1 MAITTAFT
9 ITIGNLGASYDIT
22 SEVMSF
28 NVNTQVS
35 LAEIGTS
42 KGSMLIKNFTG
53 SFTPGGGGTYGSV
66 DWFNQA
72 VLINGTTTVG
82 GVPTSFKLF
91 HGIVDQFALDDNG
104 INSYVTISFIDA
116 LSAGGRSATVNTSAI
131 GGNASTN
138 IEGFYENPTPAN
150 PAQMP
155 TLGGTNTGYTV
166 TTKLLTDDFIVYS
179 ATNGIGNS
187 LNSSISL
194 IITPVGPAMIIPTT
208 ITLTNPD
215 FGYELID
222 YTMTRNAANRTT
234 FLFKDKTVSG
244 TQLPIGDLVTG
255 YDEDQLTNYVTT
267 TSIQG
272 SNTITSFNSTSTT
285 KYGQRFR
292 SYTQAGFTP
301 FDNNVSQTNTN
312 NSWVNRFG
320 EIEFSPQELTFTS
333 KMVENDCDD
342 AAEPFW
348 NKILDIE
355 SVIWQPA
362 QLVYTPTGCGQQTK
376 MSVIQSRRISATP
389 SDCRVTLGLLSA
401 YQYQSLV
408 LDDVYLGILGGD
420 GLTYNQ
426 PEISY
431 DENDWTY
438 NDSFVEQGNR
448 LG

>member
-72 VLINGTTTVG
+72 VLINGTTTVS

-116 LSAGGRSATVNTSAI
+116 LTAGGRSATVGTSF
-131 GGNASTN
+131 GSDTASAV
-138 IEGFYENPTPAN
+138 IEEFYENTISSF

-155 TLGGTNTGYTV
+155 TLGGTDTGYTV
-166 TTKLLTDDFIVYS
+166 TTKLLTNDYDVRCF
-179 ATNGIGNS
+179 TTGIGNS

-222 YTMTRNAANRTT
+222 FTMTRNAANRTT

-244 TQLPIGDLVTG
+244 TQLPIGELVTG
-255 YDEDQLTNYVTT
+255 YDENQLTNYV
-267 TSIQG
+267 SITEPEG
-272 SNTITSFNSTSTT
+272 SSTVTSFNATSTT

-292 SYTQAGFTP
+292 SYSQAGSP
-301 FDNNVSQTNTN
+301 SVSSQTSTV
-312 NSWVNRFG
+312 NSWINRFG
-320 EIEFSPQELTFTS
+320 EITFAPEELSFSS
-333 KMVENDCDD
+333 KMVQSAAAD
-342 AAEPFW
+342 AAAPFW

-355 SVIWQPA
+355 SVMWQPI
-362 QLVYTPTGCGQQTK
+362 QLTYTPTGCAQQTK
-376 MSVIQSRRISATP
+376 MSVIASRRISATP
-389 SDCRVTLGLLSA
+389 SDCQVTLGLLPA
-401 YQYQSLV
+401 YQYQSFILN
-408 LDDVYLGILGGD
+408 DTYLGIL
-420 GLTYNQ
+420 
-426 PEISY
+426 
-431 DENDWTY
+431 
-438 NDSFVEQGNR
+438 DSSRVA
-448 LG
+448 

>member
-28 NVNTQVS
+28 NVNTQVA

-53 SFTPGGGGTYGSV
+53 KFTPGGGGTYGNV

-116 LSAGGRSATVNTSAI
+116 LTAGGRSATVST
-131 GGNASTN
+131 GFVTGNASTK
-138 IEGFYENPTPAN
+138 IEEFYENTGVSS

-155 TLGGTNTGYTV
+155 TLGGTNTGYAV
-166 TTKLLTDDFIVYS
+166 TTKLLTNDFAIQCTTS
-179 ATNGIGNS
+179 GIGNS

-194 IITPVGPAMIIPTT
+194 IITPNGPAMIIPTT
-208 ITLTNPD
+208 ITLTSPV

-244 TQLPIGDLVTG
+244 TQLPIGELVTG

-267 TSIQG
+267 IDPTGTS
-272 SNTITSFNSTSTT
+272 TLTSFNATSTT

-292 SYTQAGFTP
+292 QYSQVGFASTAQ
-301 FDNNVSQTNTN
+301 QTTTN
-312 NSWVNRFG
+312 DSWINRFG
-320 EIEFSPQELTFTS
+320 EITFAPEELTFSS
-333 KMVENDCDD
+333 KMVQSAAAD

-355 SVIWQPA
+355 SVMWQPV
-362 QLVYTPTGCGQQTK
+362 QLTYTPTGCAQQTK

-389 SDCRVTLGLLSA
+389 SDCQVTLGLLPA
-401 YQYQSLV
+401 YQYQSFILN
-408 LDDVYLGILGGD
+408 DTYLGIL
-420 GLTYNQ
+420 
-426 PEISY
+426 
-431 DENDWTY
+431 
-438 NDSFVEQGNR
+438 DSSR
-448 LG
+448 IA

>member
-53 SFTPGGGGTYGSV
+53 KFTPGGGGTYGNV

-116 LSAGGRSATVNTSAI
+116 LTVGGRSATINTAGGSAL
-131 GGNASTN
+131 ATSV
-138 IEGFYENPTPAN
+138 IEGFYENLDPAT

-155 TLGGTNTGYTV
+155 TLGATNTGYTV
-166 TTKLLTDDFIVYS
+166 TAKLLTDNYTIFCNV
-179 ATNGIGNS
+179 ANIGNS
-187 LNSSISL
+187 INSAISL
-194 IITPVGPAMIIPTT
+194 IVTPVGPSMIIPTT
-208 ITLTNPD
+208 VTLTNPD
-215 FGYELID
+215 FGYELIN

-244 TQLPIGDLVTG
+244 TQLPIGDLVTA
-255 YDEDQLTNYVTT
+255 YNEDQLTNYVTLT
-267 TSIQG
+267 DPAG
-272 SNTITSFNSTSTT
+272 SSTITSFNATSTT

-292 SYTQAGFTP
+292 SYTQAGSNGVA
-301 FDNNVSQTNTN
+301 DQTSTV
-312 NSWVNRFG
+312 NSWINRFG
-320 EIEFSPQELTFTS
+320 EITFTPEELSLSS
-333 KMVENDCDD
+333 KMVQSAAAD

-355 SVIWQPA
+355 SVMWQPV
-362 QLVYTPTGCGQQTK
+362 QLTYTPTGCAEQTK
-376 MSVIQSRRISATP
+376 MSVIRSRRISATP
-389 SDCRVTLGLLSA
+389 SDCQVTLGLLPA
-401 YQYQSLV
+401 YQYQSFI
-408 LDDVYLGILGGD
+408 LDDTYLGIL
-420 GLTYNQ
+420 
-426 PEISY
+426 
-431 DENDWTY
+431 
-438 NDSFVEQGNR
+438 DSSR
-448 LG
+448 IA

>member
-116 LSAGGRSATVNTSAI
+116 LTAGGRSATVSTAFVT
-131 GGNASTN
+131 GNASTK
-138 IEGFYENPTPAN
+138 IEEFYENTGVSA

-155 TLGGTNTGYTV
+155 TLGGTNTGYAV
-166 TTKLLTDDFIVYS
+166 TTKLLTNDFAIQC
-179 ATNGIGNS
+179 TTPGIGNS

-194 IITPVGPAMIIPTT
+194 IITPVGPAMVIPTT
-208 ITLTNPD
+208 ITLTSPV

-234 FLFKDKTVSG
+234 FLFKDKTISS

-267 TSIQG
+267 IDPTGTS
-272 SNTITSFNSTSTT
+272 TLTSFNAASTT

-292 SYTQAGFTP
+292 SYSQVGFSSTAQ
-301 FDNNVSQTNTN
+301 QTTTN
-312 NSWVNRFG
+312 DSWINRFG
-320 EIEFSPQELTFTS
+320 EITFAPEELTFSS
-333 KMVENDCDD
+333 KMVQSAAAD
-342 AAEPFW
+342 AAAPFW

-355 SVIWQPA
+355 SVMWQPV
-362 QLVYTPTGCGQQTK
+362 QLTYTPTGCAQQTK

-389 SDCRVTLGLLSA
+389 SDCQVTLGLLPA
-401 YQYQSLV
+401 YQYQSFILN
-408 LDDVYLGILGGD
+408 DTYLGIL
-420 GLTYNQ
+420 
-426 PEISY
+426 
-431 DENDWTY
+431 
-438 NDSFVEQGNR
+438 DSSR
-448 LG
+448 IA

>member
-9 ITIGNLGASYDIT
+9 ITVGNLGASYDIT

-53 SFTPGGGGTYGSV
+53 SFTPGGGGTYGNV

-104 INSYVTISFIDA
+104 VNSYVTISFIDA
-116 LSAGGRSATVNTSAI
+116 LTAGGRSATVAT
-131 GGNASTN
+131 GGVAGTASST
-138 IEGFYENPTPAN
+138 IETFYENLSPSN

-155 TLGGTNTGYTV
+155 TLGGTSAGYTV
-166 TTKLLTDDFIVYS
+166 TTKLLTSDYS
-179 ATNGIGNS
+179 VQCTSPNVGNS
-187 LNSSISL
+187 LNSSIQLL
-194 IITPVGPAMIIPTT
+194 ITSVGPSMVIPTK

-244 TQLPIGDLVTG
+244 TQLPIGELVTG

-267 TSIQG
+267 TQVDTG
-272 SNTITSFNSTSTT
+272 NTITSFNPTSTT

-292 SYTQAGFTP
+292 SYTQVAFVAFDVFT
-301 FDNNVSQTNTN
+301 QQRTND
-312 NSWVNRFG
+312 SWINRFG
-320 EIEFSPQELTFTS
+320 EITFAPQELSFSS
-333 KMVENDCDD
+333 KMVQSAAAD

-355 SVIWQPA
+355 SVMWQPV
-362 QLVYTPTGCGQQTK
+362 QLTYTPTGCAQQTK

-389 SDCRVTLGLLSA
+389 SDCQVTLGLLPA
-401 YQYQSLV
+401 YQYQSFI
-408 LDDVYLGILGGD
+408 LDDTYLGIL
-420 GLTYNQ
+420 
-426 PEISY
+426 
-431 DENDWTY
+431 
-438 NDSFVEQGNR
+438 DSSR
-448 LG
+448 IA

>member
-9 ITIGNLGASYDIT
+9 ITVGNLGASYDIT

-53 SFTPGGGGTYGSV
+53 SFTPGGGGTYGNI

-104 INSYVTISFIDA
+104 VNSYVTISFIDA
-116 LSAGGRSATVNTSAI
+116 LTAGGRSATVNTTGAA
-131 GGNASTN
+131 GNASTV
-138 IEGFYENPTPAN
+138 IETFYENLSSAD

-155 TLGGTNTGYTV
+155 TLGGTSTGYTV
-166 TTKLLTDDFIVYS
+166 TTKLLNSDFSVYC

-312 NSWVNRFG
+312 NSWINRFG
-320 EIEFSPQELTFTS
+320 EITFAPEELTLSS
-333 KMVENDCDD
+333 KMVQSASAD
-342 AAEPFW
+342 AAAPFW

-355 SVIWQPA
+355 SVMWQPV
-362 QLVYTPTGCGQQTK
+362 QLTYTPTGCAQQTK
-376 MSVIQSRRISATP
+376 MSVIASRRISATP
-389 SDCRVTLGLLSA
+389 SDCQVTLGLLPA
-401 YQYQSLV
+401 YQYQSFV
-408 LDDVYLGILGGD
+408 LDDTYLGIL
-420 GLTYNQ
+420 
-426 PEISY
+426 
-431 DENDWTY
+431 
-438 NDSFVEQGNR
+438 DSSRVA
-448 LG
+448 

>member
-9 ITIGNLGASYDIT
+9 ITVGNLGASYDIT

-35 LAEIGTS
+35 LAEIGIS

-116 LSAGGRSATVNTSAI
+116 LTAGGRSATVNSISA
-131 GGNASTN
+131 GNASTA
-138 IEGFYENPTPAN
+138 IEAYYENPTPAN

-179 ATNGIGNS
+179 NTLGVGNS
-187 LNSSISL
+187 LNSTIQL
-194 IITPVGPAMIIPTT
+194 MITPIGPAMVIPTK

-234 FLFKDKTVSG
+234 FLFKDKTISG
-244 TQLPIGDLVTG
+244 TQLPIGELVTG

-267 TSIQG
+267 TSLEG
-272 SNTITSFNSTSTT
+272 TNTITSFNSTSTT

-292 SYTQAGFTP
+292 SYTQVGFTP
-301 FDNNVSQTNTN
+301 FDNNFTQQRTN

-320 EIEFSPQELTFTS
+320 DITFAPEELSFSS
-333 KMVENDCDD
+333 KMVQSAAAD

-355 SVIWQPA
+355 SVMWQPV
-362 QLVYTPTGCGQQTK
+362 QLTYTPTGCAQQTK
-376 MSVIQSRRISATP
+376 MSVIRSRRISATP
-389 SDCRVTLGLLSA
+389 SDCQVTLGLLPA
-401 YQYQSLV
+401 YQYQSFILN
-408 LDDVYLGILGGD
+408 DTYLGIL
-420 GLTYNQ
+420 
-426 PEISY
+426 
-431 DENDWTY
+431 
-438 NDSFVEQGNR
+438 DSSR
-448 LG
+448 IA

>member
-9 ITIGNLGASYDIT
+9 ITVGNLGASYDIT
-22 SEVMSF
+22 SQVMSF

-53 SFTPGGGGTYGSV
+53 AFTPGGGGTYGSV

-82 GVPTSFKLF
+82 GVPTSFRLF
-91 HGIVDQFALDDNG
+91 HGIVDTFALDDNG

-116 LSAGGRSATVNTSAI
+116 LTAGGRSATVNTNFS
-131 GGNASTN
+131 GSTASTI
-138 IEGFYENPTPAN
+138 IEQFYENTSPAN

-155 TLGGTNTGYTV
+155 TLGGTNTGYAV
-166 TTKLLTDDFIVYS
+166 TTKLLTDNYIVDCS
-179 ATNGIGNS
+179 AANIGNS
-187 LNSSISL
+187 IASSIQL
-194 IITPVGPAMIIPTT
+194 IVTPIGPSMAIPTT
-208 ITLTNPD
+208 ITLTSPV

-234 FLFKDKTVSG
+234 MFFKDKTITG

-267 TSIQG
+267 TNVSN
-272 SNTITSFNSTSTT
+272 SNTITSFNSASTT

-292 SYTQAGFTP
+292 SYTQAGFP
-301 FDNNVSQTNTN
+301 FILSPSTAPQQTTN
-312 NSWVNRFG
+312 DSWTNRFG
-320 EIEFSPQELTFTS
+320 EITFAPEELTLSS
-333 KMVENDCDD
+333 KMVQSAAAD

-355 SVIWQPA
+355 TAMWQPV
-362 QLVYTPTGCGQQTK
+362 QLTYTPTGCAQQTK
-376 MSVIQSRRISATP
+376 MSVIASRRISATP
-389 SDCRVTLGLLSA
+389 SDCQVTLGLLPA
-401 YQYQSLV
+401 YQYQSFILN
-408 LDDVYLGILGGD
+408 DTYLGIL
-420 GLTYNQ
+420 
-426 PEISY
+426 
-431 DENDWTY
+431 
-438 NDSFVEQGNR
+438 DSSRVA
-448 LG
+448 

>member
-53 SFTPGGGGTYGSV
+53 SFTPGGGGTYGNI

-91 HGIVDQFALDDNG
+91 HGIVDQFALEDNG
-104 INSYVTISFIDA
+104 INSYVRISFIDA
-116 LSAGGRSATVNTSAI
+116 LTAGGRSATVSTI
-131 GGNASTN
+131 FGTRNASN
-138 IEGFYENPTPAN
+138 AIEIFYENSTLSE

-155 TLGGTNTGYTV
+155 TLGGTNTGYAV
-166 TTKLLTDDFIVYS
+166 TTKLLTSDFS
-179 ATNGIGNS
+179 TTCNTDGIGNS
-187 LNSSISL
+187 LNSSIQL
-194 IITPVGPAMIIPTT
+194 IITPNGPAMVIPTT
-208 ITLTNPD
+208 ITLTSPV

-255 YDEDQLTNYVTT
+255 YDEDQLTNYVSTT
-267 TSIQG
+267 DSTG
-272 SNTITSFNSTSTT
+272 TVNLTSFNATSTT

-292 SYTQAGFTP
+292 SYSQVGFATTAQ
-301 FDNNVSQTNTN
+301 QTTTN
-312 NSWVNRFG
+312 DSWINRFG
-320 EIEFSPQELTFTS
+320 EITFAPQELTLSS
-333 KMVENDCDD
+333 KMVQSAAAD

-355 SVIWQPA
+355 SVMWQPI
-362 QLVYTPTGCGQQTK
+362 QLTYTPTGCAQQTK

-389 SDCRVTLGLLSA
+389 SDCQVTLGLLPA
-401 YQYQSLV
+401 YQYQSFILN
-408 LDDVYLGILGGD
+408 DTYLGIL
-420 GLTYNQ
+420 
-426 PEISY
+426 
-431 DENDWTY
+431 
-438 NDSFVEQGNR
+438 DSSR
-448 LG
+448 IA

>member
-9 ITIGNLGASYDIT
+9 ITVGNLGASYDIT

-28 NVNTQVS
+28 NVNTQVA

-91 HGIVDQFALDDNG
+91 HGIIDQFALDDNG

-116 LSAGGRSATVNTSAI
+116 LTAGGRSATVETGFMSTSAQT
-131 GGNASTN
+131 A
-138 IEGFYENPTPAN
+138 IERFYENLSPSQ

-155 TLGGTNTGYTV
+155 TLGGTSAGYTV
-166 TTKLLTDDFIVYS
+166 TTKLLNSDFTVYC
-179 ATNGIGNS
+179 ATSGIGNS

-194 IITPVGPAMIIPTT
+194 IITPVGPAMVIPTT

-215 FGYELID
+215 FGYELVD

-272 SNTITSFNSTSTT
+272 SNTITSFNPTSTT

-301 FDNNVSQTNTN
+301 FDSNVSQQNTN
-312 NSWVNRFG
+312 NSWINRFG
-320 EIEFSPQELTFTS
+320 EITFAPEELSFSS
-333 KMVENDCDD
+333 KMVQSAAAD

-355 SVIWQPA
+355 SVMWQPV
-362 QLVYTPTGCGQQTK
+362 QLTYTPTGCAQQTK

-389 SDCRVTLGLLSA
+389 SDCQVTLGLLPA
-401 YQYQSLV
+401 YQYQSFILN
-408 LDDVYLGILGGD
+408 DTYLGIL
-420 GLTYNQ
+420 
-426 PEISY
+426 
-431 DENDWTY
+431 
-438 NDSFVEQGNR
+438 DSSR
-448 LG
+448 IA

>member
-116 LSAGGRSATVNTSAI
+116 LTAGGRSATVGTAGVSGSAAGSI
-131 GGNASTN
+131 K
-138 IEGFYENPTPAN
+138 EFYENLSPTN

-155 TLGGTNTGYTV
+155 TLGGTNIGYVVTG
-166 TTKLLTDDFIVYS
+166 KLLTDDFQAECS
-179 ATNGIGNS
+179 TLNIGNS

-194 IITPVGPAMIIPTT
+194 IITPVGPSMIIPTT
-208 ITLTNPD
+208 ITLTSPV
-215 FGYELID
+215 FGYELVD

-234 FLFKDKTVSG
+234 FLFKDKTISG

-267 TSIQG
+267 TDSAG
-272 SNTITSFNSTSTT
+272 TTTLTSFNATSTT

-292 SYTQAGFTP
+292 SYTQAGFASTAQ
-301 FDNNVSQTNTN
+301 QTNTV
-312 NSWVNRFG
+312 NSWINRFG
-320 EIEFSPQELTFTS
+320 EITFAPQELTLSS
-333 KMVENDCDD
+333 KMVQSASAD
-342 AAEPFW
+342 AAAPFW

-355 SVIWQPA
+355 SVMWQPV
-362 QLVYTPTGCGQQTK
+362 QLTYTPTGCAQQTK
-376 MSVIQSRRISATP
+376 MSVIASRRISATP
-389 SDCRVTLGLLSA
+389 SDCQVTLGLLPA
-401 YQYQSLV
+401 YQYQSFI
-408 LDDVYLGILGGD
+408 LDDTYLGIL
-420 GLTYNQ
+420 
-426 PEISY
+426 
-431 DENDWTY
+431 
-438 NDSFVEQGNR
+438 DSSRVA
-448 LG
+448 

>member
-53 SFTPGGGGTYGSV
+53 LFTPGGGGTYGNI

-116 LSAGGRSATVNTSAI
+116 LTAGGRSATVNTVF
-131 GGNASTN
+131 GTKNASTL
-138 IEGFYENPTPAN
+138 IEEFYENNSPAN

-155 TLGGTNTGYTV
+155 TLGGTNTGYAV
-166 TTKLLTDDFIVYS
+166 TTKLLTSDFTVGCNT
-179 ATNGIGNS
+179 AGIGNS

-194 IITPVGPAMIIPTT
+194 IITPVGPAMVIPTT
-208 ITLTNPD
+208 ITLTSPV

-234 FLFKDKTVSG
+234 FLFKDKTISG
-244 TQLPIGDLVTG
+244 TQLPIGELVTG
-255 YDEDQLTNYVTT
+255 YDEDQLTNYVTLT
-267 TSIQG
+267 DPTGTS
-272 SNTITSFNSTSTT
+272 TVTSFNATSTT

-292 SYTQAGFTP
+292 SYTQAGSNGVE
-301 FDNNVSQTNTN
+301 DQTSTV
-312 NSWVNRFG
+312 NSWINRFG
-320 EIEFSPQELTFTS
+320 EITFAPQELSFSS
-333 KMVENDCDD
+333 KMVQSAAAD

-355 SVIWQPA
+355 SVMWQPV
-362 QLVYTPTGCGQQTK
+362 QLTYTPTGCGQQTK
-376 MSVIQSRRISATP
+376 MSVIRSRRISATP
-389 SDCRVTLGLLSA
+389 SDCQVTLGLLPA

-420 GLTYNQ
+420 GITYNQ
-426 PEISY
+426 PEIFY

-438 NDSFVEQGNR
+438 NDSYVEQGNR

>member
-42 KGSMLIKNFTG
+42 KGSMFIKNFTG
-53 SFTPGGGGTYGSV
+53 SFTPGGGGTYGNI

-116 LSAGGRSATVNTSAI
+116 LTAGGRSATVNTALTN
-131 GGNASTN
+131 GNASTE
-138 IEGFYENPTPAN
+138 IEEFYENSSPTN

-155 TLGGTNTGYTV
+155 TLGGTNTGYAV
-166 TTKLLTDDFIVYS
+166 TTKLLTDNFAVYS
-179 ATNGIGNS
+179 ATAGIGNS

-208 ITLTNPD
+208 ITLTSPV
-215 FGYELID
+215 FGYELVD

-234 FLFKDKTVSG
+234 FLFKDKTISG

-267 TSIQG
+267 TDSAG
-272 SNTITSFNSTSTT
+272 TTTLTSFNDTSTT

-292 SYTQAGFTP
+292 SYTQAGFST
-301 FDNNVSQTNTN
+301 SAQQTTTN
-312 NSWVNRFG
+312 NSWINRFG
-320 EIEFSPQELTFTS
+320 EITFAPEELTLSS
-333 KMVENDCDD
+333 KMVQSAAAD

-355 SVIWQPA
+355 SVMWQPVE
-362 QLVYTPTGCGQQTK
+362 LTYTPTGCAQQTK
-376 MSVIQSRRISATP
+376 MSVIQSRRISVTP
-389 SDCRVTLGLLSA
+389 SDCQVTLGLLPA
-401 YQYQSLV
+401 YQYQSFILN
-408 LDDVYLGILGGD
+408 DTYLGIL
-420 GLTYNQ
+420 
-426 PEISY
+426 
-431 DENDWTY
+431 
-438 NDSFVEQGNR
+438 DSSR
-448 LG
+448 IA

>member
-9 ITIGNLGASYDIT
+9 ITVGNLGASYDIT
-22 SEVMSF
+22 SSVMSF
-28 NVNTQVS
+28 HVDTQVS

-116 LSAGGRSATVNTSAI
+116 LTAGGRSATVNTS
-131 GGNASTN
+131 GVTGLASTV
-138 IEGFYENPTPAN
+138 IEIFYENSGVSS

-155 TLGGTNTGYTV
+155 TLGGTNIGYAV
-166 TTKLLTDDFIVYS
+166 TTKLLTDDYS
-179 ATNGIGNS
+179 VQCSTANVGNS

-208 ITLTNPD
+208 VTLTSPV

-255 YDEDQLTNYVTT
+255 YDEDQLTNYVTLT
-267 TSIQG
+267 DPAGFSTV
-272 SNTITSFNSTSTT
+272 TSFNATSTT

-292 SYTQAGFTP
+292 SYTQAGSP
-301 FDNNVSQTNTN
+301 SSASQTSTV
-312 NSWVNRFG
+312 NSWINRFG
-320 EIEFSPQELTFTS
+320 EITFAPEELSLSS
-333 KMVENDCDD
+333 KMVQSASAD
-342 AAEPFW
+342 AAAPFW

-355 SVIWQPA
+355 SVMWQPV
-362 QLVYTPTGCGQQTK
+362 QLTYTPTGCAQQTK
-376 MSVIQSRRISATP
+376 MSVIASRRISATP
-389 SDCRVTLGLLSA
+389 SDCQVTLGLLPA
-401 YQYQSLV
+401 YQYQSFILN
-408 LDDVYLGILGGD
+408 DTYLGIL
-420 GLTYNQ
+420 
-426 PEISY
+426 
-431 DENDWTY
+431 
-438 NDSFVEQGNR
+438 DSSRVA
-448 LG
+448 

>member
-28 NVNTQVS
+28 NVNTQVA
-35 LAEIGTS
+35 LAEIGIS

-53 SFTPGGGGTYGSV
+53 SFTPGGGGTYGNI

-116 LSAGGRSATVNTSAI
+116 LTAGGRSATVNTAGVS
-131 GGNASTN
+131 GTASSN
-138 IEGFYENPTPAN
+138 IEDFYENLSPLQ

-155 TLGGTNTGYTV
+155 TLGGTSAGYTV
-166 TTKLLTDDFIVYS
+166 TTKLLTSDYLVQC
-179 ATNGIGNS
+179 ATPNVGNS
-187 LNSSISL
+187 LNSSIQLL
-194 IITPVGPAMIIPTT
+194 ITSVGPSMVIPTK

-267 TSIQG
+267 TQVDTG
-272 SNTITSFNSTSTT
+272 NTITSFNPTSTT

-292 SYTQAGFTP
+292 SYTQVAFVAYDVFT
-301 FDNNVSQTNTN
+301 QQRTND
-312 NSWVNRFG
+312 SWINRFG
-320 EIEFSPQELTFTS
+320 EITFAPQELTLSS
-333 KMVENDCDD
+333 KMVQSAAAD

-355 SVIWQPA
+355 SVMWQPV
-362 QLVYTPTGCGQQTK
+362 QLTYTPTGCAQQTK

-389 SDCRVTLGLLSA
+389 SDCQVTLGLLPA
-401 YQYQSLV
+401 YQYQSFILN
-408 LDDVYLGILGGD
+408 DTYLGIL
-420 GLTYNQ
+420 NSSR
-426 PEISY
+426 IA
-431 DENDWTY
+431 
-438 NDSFVEQGNR
+438 
-448 LG
+448 

>member
-53 SFTPGGGGTYGSV
+53 KFTPGGGGTYGNI

-116 LSAGGRSATVNTSAI
+116 LTAGGRSATVSTSAAT
-131 GGNASTN
+131 GNASVK
-138 IEGFYENPTPAN
+138 IEEFYENTGVSA

-155 TLGGTNTGYTV
+155 TLGGTNTGYAV
-166 TTKLLTDDFIVYS
+166 TTKLLTSDFAIQCTT
-179 ATNGIGNS
+179 AGIGNS

-194 IITPVGPAMIIPTT
+194 IITPNGPAMIIPTT
-208 ITLTNPD
+208 ITLTSPV

-244 TQLPIGDLVTG
+244 TQLPIGELVTG

-267 TSIQG
+267 IDPTGTS
-272 SNTITSFNSTSTT
+272 TLTSFNAISTT

-292 SYTQAGFTP
+292 QYSQVGFATTAQ
-301 FDNNVSQTNTN
+301 QTTTN
-312 NSWVNRFG
+312 DSWINRFG
-320 EIEFSPQELTFTS
+320 EITFAPEELSFSL
-333 KMVENDCDD
+333 KMVQSAAAD

-355 SVIWQPA
+355 SVMWQPV
-362 QLVYTPTGCGQQTK
+362 QLTYTPTGCAQQTK
-376 MSVIQSRRISATP
+376 MSVIRSRRISATP
-389 SDCRVTLGLLSA
+389 SDCQVTLGLLPA
-401 YQYQSLV
+401 YQYQSFILN
-408 LDDVYLGILGGD
+408 DTYLGIL
-420 GLTYNQ
+420 
-426 PEISY
+426 
-431 DENDWTY
+431 
-438 NDSFVEQGNR
+438 DSNR
-448 LG
+448 IA

>member
-9 ITIGNLGASYDIT
+9 ITIGNLGASYNIT

-28 NVNTQVS
+28 NVNTQVA

-53 SFTPGGGGTYGSV
+53 SFTPGGGGTYGNI

-72 VLINGTTTVG
+72 VFINGTTTVG

-116 LSAGGRSATVNTSAI
+116 LTAGGRSATVNT
-131 GGNASTN
+131 GGVAGTASST
-138 IEGFYENPTPAN
+138 IEIFYENLSPSN

-155 TLGGTNTGYTV
+155 TLGGTSNGYTV
-166 TTKLLTDDFIVYS
+166 TTKLLTSDYLVLC
-179 ATNGIGNS
+179 TTPNVGNS

-194 IITPVGPAMIIPTT
+194 IITPNGPSMVIPTT

-244 TQLPIGDLVTG
+244 TQLPIGELVTG

-267 TSIQG
+267 IDPTGTS
-272 SNTITSFNSTSTT
+272 TLTSFNATSTT

-292 SYTQAGFTP
+292 QYSQVGFSSTAQ
-301 FDNNVSQTNTN
+301 QTTTN
-312 NSWVNRFG
+312 DSWINRFG
-320 EIEFSPQELTFTS
+320 EITFAPEELSFSS
-333 KMVENDCDD
+333 KMVQSAAAD
-342 AAEPFW
+342 AAAPFW

-355 SVIWQPA
+355 SVMWQPV
-362 QLVYTPTGCGQQTK
+362 QLTYTPTGCAQQTK
-376 MSVIQSRRISATP
+376 MSVISSRRISATP
-389 SDCRVTLGLLSA
+389 SDCQVTLGLLPA
-401 YQYQSLV
+401 YQYQSFV
-408 LDDVYLGILGGD
+408 LDDTYLGIL
-420 GLTYNQ
+420 
-426 PEISY
+426 
-431 DENDWTY
+431 
-438 NDSFVEQGNR
+438 DSSRVA
-448 LG
+448 

>member
-53 SFTPGGGGTYGSV
+53 KFTPGGGGTYGSV

-116 LSAGGRSATVNTSAI
+116 LTAGGRSATVNTNFGI
-131 GGNASTN
+131 NTASTV
-138 IEGFYENPTPAN
+138 IEQAYENTGISS

-155 TLGGTNTGYTV
+155 TLGGTNTGYAV
-166 TTKLLTDDFIVYS
+166 TTKLLTDDYS
-179 ATNGIGNS
+179 VQCGTSNVGNS

-208 ITLTNPD
+208 ITLTSPV

-244 TQLPIGDLVTG
+244 TQLPIGNIVTG
-255 YDEDQLTNYVTT
+255 YDEDLLTNYVTT

-292 SYTQAGFTP
+292 SYTQVGFTP
-301 FDNNVSQTNTN
+301 FDSNVTQQNTN
-312 NSWVNRFG
+312 NSWINRFG
-320 EIEFSPQELTFTS
+320 EITFAPQELTLSS
-333 KMVENDCDD
+333 KMVQSAAAD
-342 AAEPFW
+342 AAAPFW

-355 SVIWQPA
+355 SVMWQPV
-362 QLVYTPTGCGQQTK
+362 QLTYTPTGCAQQTK
-376 MSVIQSRRISATP
+376 MSVIASRRISATP
-389 SDCRVTLGLLSA
+389 SDCQVTLGLLPA
-401 YQYQSLV
+401 YQYQSLI
-408 LDDVYLGILGGD
+408 LDDTYLGIL
-420 GLTYNQ
+420 
-426 PEISY
+426 
-431 DENDWTY
+431 
-438 NDSFVEQGNR
+438 DSSRVA
-448 LG
+448 

>member
-1 MAITTAFT
+1 
-9 ITIGNLGASYDIT
+9 
-22 SEVMSF
+22 MSI

-104 INSYVTISFIDA
+104 VNSYVTISFIDA
-116 LSAGGRSATVNTSAI
+116 LTAGGRSATVNTGAMSVSAQSAI
-131 GGNASTN
+131 
-138 IEGFYENPTPAN
+138 EVFYENPIPAN

-166 TTKLLTDDFIVYS
+166 TTKLLNSDFSVYCATD
-179 ATNGIGNS
+179 GIGNS
-187 LNSSISL
+187 INSSISL
-194 IITPVGPAMIIPTT
+194 IITPVGPSMIIPTT

-215 FGYELID
+215 FGYELVD
-222 YTMTRNAANRTT
+222 YTMTRNSANRTT
-234 FLFKDKTVSG
+234 FFFKDKTVSG

-292 SYTQAGFTP
+292 SYTQTGFTP

-312 NSWVNRFG
+312 NSWINRFG
-320 EIEFSPQELTFTS
+320 EITFAPQELTLSS
-333 KMVENDCDD
+333 KMVQSAAAD
-342 AAEPFW
+342 AAAPFW

-355 SVIWQPA
+355 SVMWQPV
-362 QLVYTPTGCGQQTK
+362 QLTYTPTGCAQQTK
-376 MSVIQSRRISATP
+376 MSVIASRRISATP
-389 SDCRVTLGLLSA
+389 SDCQVTLGLLPA
-401 YQYQSLV
+401 YQYQSFI
-408 LDDVYLGILGGD
+408 LDDTYLGIL
-420 GLTYNQ
+420 
-426 PEISY
+426 
-431 DENDWTY
+431 
-438 NDSFVEQGNR
+438 DSSRVA
-448 LG
+448 

>member
-28 NVNTQVS
+28 NVNTKVS

-116 LSAGGRSATVNTSAI
+116 LTAGGRSATVNSA
-131 GGNASTN
+131 GVNGTASSE
-138 IEGFYENPTPAN
+138 IEEFYENFFSTN

-155 TLGGTNTGYTV
+155 TLGGTNTGYAV
-166 TTKLLTDDFIVYS
+166 TTKLLTDNFAVYS
-179 ATNGIGNS
+179 ATAGIGNS

-208 ITLTNPD
+208 ITLTSPV
-215 FGYELID
+215 FGYELVD

-234 FLFKDKTVSG
+234 FFFKDKTISG

-267 TSIQG
+267 TDSAG
-272 SNTITSFNSTSTT
+272 TTTLTSFNATSTT

-292 SYTQAGFTP
+292 SYTQAGFST
-301 FDNNVSQTNTN
+301 SAQQTTTN
-312 NSWVNRFG
+312 DSWINRFG
-320 EIEFSPQELTFTS
+320 EITFAPEELTLSS
-333 KMVENDCDD
+333 KMVQSAAAD

-355 SVIWQPA
+355 SVMWQPV
-362 QLVYTPTGCGQQTK
+362 QLTYTPTGCAQQTK
-376 MSVIQSRRISATP
+376 MSVIASRRISATP
-389 SDCRVTLGLLSA
+389 SNCQVTLGLLPA
-401 YQYQSLV
+401 YQYQSLI
-408 LDDVYLGILGGD
+408 LDDTYLGIL
-420 GLTYNQ
+420 
-426 PEISY
+426 
-431 DENDWTY
+431 
-438 NDSFVEQGNR
+438 DSSRVA
-448 LG
+448 

>member
-53 SFTPGGGGTYGSV
+53 KFTPGGGGTYGSV

-116 LSAGGRSATVNTSAI
+116 LTAGGRSATVNSI
-131 GGNASTN
+131 GAGNASTG
-138 IEGFYENPTPAN
+138 IENYYENLVSAN

-166 TTKLLTDDFIVYS
+166 TTKLLTSDFYYYS
-179 ATNGIGNS
+179 ATAGIGNS
-187 LNSSISL
+187 LNSTISL

-208 ITLTNPD
+208 ITLTSPD
-215 FGYELID
+215 FGYELVD

-234 FLFKDKTVSG
+234 FLFKDKTISG

-272 SNTITSFNSTSTT
+272 SNTITSFNPTSTT

-292 SYTQAGFTP
+292 SYTQAGFSP
-301 FDNNVSQTNTN
+301 FDSNVSQQNTN
-312 NSWVNRFG
+312 NSWINRFG
-320 EIEFSPQELTFTS
+320 EITFAPQELSFSS
-333 KMVENDCDD
+333 KMVQSAAAD
-342 AAEPFW
+342 AAAPFW

-355 SVIWQPA
+355 SVMWQPV
-362 QLVYTPTGCGQQTK
+362 QLTYTPTGCAQQTK
-376 MSVIQSRRISATP
+376 MSVIASRRISATP
-389 SDCRVTLGLLSA
+389 SDCQVTLGLLPA
-401 YQYQSLV
+401 YQYQSFILN
-408 LDDVYLGILGGD
+408 DTYLGIL
-420 GLTYNQ
+420 
-426 PEISY
+426 
-431 DENDWTY
+431 
-438 NDSFVEQGNR
+438 DSSRVA
-448 LG
+448 

>member
-9 ITIGNLGASYDIT
+9 ITVGNLGASYDIT

-35 LAEIGTS
+35 LAEIGNS

-72 VLINGTTTVG
+72 VFINGTTTVG

-116 LSAGGRSATVNTSAI
+116 LTAGGRSATVGTAVTPLTAQSAI
-131 GGNASTN
+131 
-138 IEGFYENPTPAN
+138 EVFYENPTPAN

-166 TTKLLTDDFIVYS
+166 TTKLLNNDFDIYCATD
-179 ATNGIGNS
+179 GIGNS
-187 LNSSISL
+187 INSSISL
-194 IITPVGPAMIIPTT
+194 IIIPVGPAMIIPTT
-208 ITLTNPD
+208 ITLTSPD

-234 FLFKDKTVSG
+234 FLFKDKTVTG

-320 EIEFSPQELTFTS
+320 EITFAPQELTLSS
-333 KMVENDCDD
+333 KMVQSVAAD
-342 AAEPFW
+342 AAAPFW

-355 SVIWQPA
+355 SVMWQPV
-362 QLVYTPTGCGQQTK
+362 QLIYTPTGCAQQTK

-389 SDCRVTLGLLSA
+389 SDCQVTLGLLPA
-401 YQYQSLV
+401 YQYQSFI
-408 LDDVYLGILGGD
+408 LDDTYLGIL
-420 GLTYNQ
+420 
-426 PEISY
+426 
-431 DENDWTY
+431 
-438 NDSFVEQGNR
+438 DSSRVA
-448 LG
+448 

>member
-9 ITIGNLGASYDIT
+9 ITVGNLGASYDIT

-53 SFTPGGGGTYGSV
+53 KFTPGGGGTYGNI

-116 LSAGGRSATVNTSAI
+116 LTAGGRSATINTNFFIDTASAV
-131 GGNASTN
+131 
-138 IEGFYENPTPAN
+138 IEEFYENTGVSA

-155 TLGGTNTGYTV
+155 TLGGTNTGYVV
-166 TTKLLTDDFIVYS
+166 TTKLLTDDYS
-179 ATNGIGNS
+179 VQCTTTGIGNS

-194 IITPVGPAMIIPTT
+194 IITPVGPAIVIPTT
-208 ITLTNPD
+208 ITLTSPV
-215 FGYELID
+215 FGYELVD

-267 TSIQG
+267 TDPTGTS
-272 SNTITSFNSTSTT
+272 TVTSFNATSTT

-292 SYTQAGFTP
+292 SYTQAGFSSTAQ
-301 FDNNVSQTNTN
+301 QTNTV
-312 NSWVNRFG
+312 NSWINRFG
-320 EIEFSPQELTFTS
+320 EITFAPEELSFSS
-333 KMVENDCDD
+333 KMVQSAAAD

-355 SVIWQPA
+355 SVMWQPV
-362 QLVYTPTGCGQQTK
+362 QLTYTPTGCAQQTK

-389 SDCRVTLGLLSA
+389 SDCQVTLGLLPA
-401 YQYQSLV
+401 YQYQSFILN
-408 LDDVYLGILGGD
+408 DTYLGIL
-420 GLTYNQ
+420 
-426 PEISY
+426 
-431 DENDWTY
+431 
-438 NDSFVEQGNR
+438 DSSR
-448 LG
+448 IA

>member
-28 NVNTQVS
+28 NVNTQVA

-116 LSAGGRSATVNTSAI
+116 LTAGGRSATVNTNS
-131 GGNASTN
+131 GSGNASTK
-138 IEGFYENPTPAN
+138 IENYYENTGVSA

-155 TLGGTNTGYTV
+155 TLGGTNTGYAV
-166 TTKLLTDDFIVYS
+166 TTKLLTNDFTIVCNTS
-179 ATNGIGNS
+179 GIGNS

-208 ITLTNPD
+208 ITLTSPV

-301 FDNNVSQTNTN
+301 FDSNVSQQNTN
-312 NSWVNRFG
+312 NSWINRFG
-320 EIEFSPQELTFTS
+320 EITFAPEELSFSS
-333 KMVENDCDD
+333 KKVQSAAAD

-355 SVIWQPA
+355 SVMWQPV
-362 QLVYTPTGCGQQTK
+362 QLTYTPTGCAQQTK
-376 MSVIQSRRISATP
+376 MSVIASRRISATP
-389 SDCRVTLGLLSA
+389 SDCQVTLGLLPA
-401 YQYQSLV
+401 YQYQSFILN
-408 LDDVYLGILGGD
+408 DTYLGIL
-420 GLTYNQ
+420 
-426 PEISY
+426 
-431 DENDWTY
+431 
-438 NDSFVEQGNR
+438 DSSRVA
-448 LG
+448 

>member
-9 ITIGNLGASYDIT
+9 ITVGNLGASYDIT

-28 NVNTQVS
+28 NVDTQVS

-53 SFTPGGGGTYGSV
+53 KFTPGGGGTYGNV

-116 LSAGGRSATVNTSAI
+116 LTAGGRSATVNSISA
-131 GGNASTN
+131 GNASTK
-138 IEGFYENPTPAN
+138 IEVFYENATPAN

-166 TTKLLTDDFIVYS
+166 TTKLLTDDFYVYS
-179 ATNGIGNS
+179 NTSGVGNS
-187 LNSSISL
+187 LNSTIQL
-194 IITPVGPAMIIPTT
+194 MITPIGPAMVIPTK

-234 FLFKDKTVSG
+234 FLFKDKTISG
-244 TQLPIGDLVTG
+244 TQLPIGELVTG

-267 TSIQG
+267 TSLEG
-272 SNTITSFNSTSTT
+272 TNTITSFNSTSTT

-292 SYTQAGFTP
+292 SYTQVGFTP
-301 FDNNVSQTNTN
+301 FDNNFTQQRTND
-312 NSWVNRFG
+312 SWVNRFG
-320 EIEFSPQELTFTS
+320 EITFAPEELSFSS
-333 KMVENDCDD
+333 KMVQSAAAD

-355 SVIWQPA
+355 SVMWQPV
-362 QLVYTPTGCGQQTK
+362 QLTYTPTGCAQQTK
-376 MSVIQSRRISATP
+376 MSVIRSRRISATP
-389 SDCRVTLGLLSA
+389 SDCQVTLGLLPA
-401 YQYQSLV
+401 YQYQSFILN
-408 LDDVYLGILGGD
+408 DTYLGIL
-420 GLTYNQ
+420 
-426 PEISY
+426 
-431 DENDWTY
+431 
-438 NDSFVEQGNR
+438 DSSR
-448 LG
+448 IA

>member
-9 ITIGNLGASYDIT
+9 ITVGNLGASYDIT

-53 SFTPGGGGTYGSV
+53 KFTPGGGGTYGSV

-116 LSAGGRSATVNTSAI
+116 LTAGGRSATVNTNFGSA
-131 GGNASTN
+131 NASTA
-138 IEGFYENPTPAN
+138 IEQFYENTGVSA

-155 TLGGTNTGYTV
+155 TLGGTNTGYAV
-166 TTKLLTDDFIVYS
+166 TTKLLTNDFTIQCTTSNV
-179 ATNGIGNS
+179 GNS

-194 IITPVGPAMIIPTT
+194 IITPVGPSMIIPTT
-208 ITLTNPD
+208 ITLTSPV

-255 YDEDQLTNYVTT
+255 YDEDQLTNYVTLT
-267 TSIQG
+267 DPAVFSTV
-272 SNTITSFNSTSTT
+272 TSFNATSTT
-285 KYGQRFR
+285 KYGQRFS
-292 SYTQAGFTP
+292 SYTQAGSNGVA
-301 FDNNVSQTNTN
+301 DQTNTV
-312 NSWVNRFG
+312 NSWINRFG
-320 EIEFSPQELTFTS
+320 GIVFAPQELTLSS
-333 KMVENDCDD
+333 KMVQSAAAD
-342 AAEPFW
+342 AAAPFW

-355 SVIWQPA
+355 SVMWQPV
-362 QLVYTPTGCGQQTK
+362 QLTYTPTGCAQQTK
-376 MSVIQSRRISATP
+376 MSVIASRRISATP
-389 SDCRVTLGLLSA
+389 SDCQVTLGLLPA
-401 YQYQSLV
+401 YQYQSFI
-408 LDDVYLGILGGD
+408 LDDTYLGIL
-420 GLTYNQ
+420 
-426 PEISY
+426 
-431 DENDWTY
+431 
-438 NDSFVEQGNR
+438 DSSRVA
-448 LG
+448 

>member
-9 ITIGNLGASYDIT
+9 ITVGNLGASYDIT
-22 SEVMSF
+22 SQVMSF

-53 SFTPGGGGTYGSV
+53 SFTPGGGGTYGNV

-82 GVPTSFKLF
+82 GVPTSFRLF
-91 HGIVDQFALDDNG
+91 HGIVDTFALDDNG

-116 LSAGGRSATVNTSAI
+116 LTAGGRSATVNTNFS
-131 GGNASTN
+131 GSTASTI
-138 IEGFYENPTPAN
+138 IEQFYENTSPAN

-155 TLGGTNTGYTV
+155 TLGGTNTGYAV
-166 TTKLLTDDFIVYS
+166 TTKLLTDNYIVDCS
-179 ATNGIGNS
+179 AANIGNS
-187 LNSSISL
+187 LASSIQL
-194 IITPVGPAMIIPTT
+194 IVTPIGPSMAIPTT
-208 ITLTNPD
+208 ITLTSPV

-234 FLFKDKTVSG
+234 FLFKDKTITG

-267 TSIQG
+267 TNVSNG
-272 SNTITSFNSTSTT
+272 NTITSFNSASTT

-292 SYTQAGFTP
+292 SYTQAGFSFILSPSTAP
-301 FDNNVSQTNTN
+301 QQTTN
-312 NSWVNRFG
+312 DSWTNRFG
-320 EIEFSPQELTFTS
+320 EITFAPEELTLSS
-333 KMVENDCDD
+333 KMVQSAAAD

-355 SVIWQPA
+355 TAMWQPV
-362 QLVYTPTGCGQQTK
+362 QLTYTPTGCAQQTK
-376 MSVIQSRRISATP
+376 MSVIASRRISATP
-389 SDCRVTLGLLSA
+389 SDCQVTLGLLPA
-401 YQYQSLV
+401 YQYQSFILN
-408 LDDVYLGILGGD
+408 DTYLGIL
-420 GLTYNQ
+420 
-426 PEISY
+426 
-431 DENDWTY
+431 
-438 NDSFVEQGNR
+438 DSSRVA
-448 LG
+448 

>member
-53 SFTPGGGGTYGSV
+53 SFTPGGGGTYGSI

-116 LSAGGRSATVNTSAI
+116 LTAGGRSATVTTTGVN
-131 GGNASTN
+131 GNASTE
-138 IEGFYENPTPAN
+138 IEAFYQNATLGD

-155 TLGGTNTGYTV
+155 TLGGTNTGYRV
-166 TTKLLTDDFIVYS
+166 ITKLLTDNFAVFC
-179 ATNGIGNS
+179 ATAGIGNS

-208 ITLTNPD
+208 ITLTNPV
-215 FGYELID
+215 FQYELVD

-234 FLFKDKTVSG
+234 FLFKDKTISG
-244 TQLPIGDLVTG
+244 TELPIGDLVTG
-255 YDEDQLTNYVTT
+255 YGEDQLTNYVTT
-267 TSIQG
+267 TDSAG
-272 SNTITSFNSTSTT
+272 TTTLTSFNATSTT

-292 SYTQAGFTP
+292 SYTQAGFST
-301 FDNNVSQTNTN
+301 SAQQTTTN
-312 NSWVNRFG
+312 NSWINRFG
-320 EIEFSPQELTFTS
+320 EIAFAPEELTLSS
-333 KMVENDCDD
+333 KMVESAAAD

-348 NKILDIE
+348 NKILNIE
-355 SVIWQPA
+355 SVMWQPV
-362 QLVYTPTGCGQQTK
+362 QLTYTPTGCAQQTK
-376 MSVIQSRRISATP
+376 MSVIASRRISATP
-389 SDCRVTLGLLSA
+389 SNCQVTLGLLPA
-401 YQYQSLV
+401 YQYQSFI
-408 LDDVYLGILGGD
+408 LDDTYLGIL
-420 GLTYNQ
+420 
-426 PEISY
+426 
-431 DENDWTY
+431 
-438 NDSFVEQGNR
+438 DSSRVA
-448 LG
+448 

>member
-9 ITIGNLGASYDIT
+9 ITVGNLGASYDIT

-28 NVNTQVS
+28 NVDTQVS

-53 SFTPGGGGTYGSV
+53 KFTPGGGGTYGNV

-116 LSAGGRSATVNTSAI
+116 LTAGGRSATVETGFMSTSAQT
-131 GGNASTN
+131 S
-138 IEGFYENPTPAN
+138 IERFYENLSPSE

-155 TLGGTNTGYTV
+155 TLGGTSAGYTV
-166 TTKLLTDDFIVYS
+166 TTKLLNSDFTVYC
-179 ATNGIGNS
+179 ATSGIGNS
-187 LNSSISL
+187 LNSSIQL
-194 IITPVGPAMIIPTT
+194 IITPVGPSMVIPTT

-272 SNTITSFNSTSTT
+272 SNTITSFNPTSTT

-301 FDNNVSQTNTN
+301 FDSNVSQQNTN
-312 NSWVNRFG
+312 NSWINRFG
-320 EIEFSPQELTFTS
+320 EITFAPEELSFSS
-333 KMVENDCDD
+333 KMVQFAAAD

-355 SVIWQPA
+355 SVMWQPV
-362 QLVYTPTGCGQQTK
+362 QLTYTPTGCAQQTK
-376 MSVIQSRRISATP
+376 MSVIRSRRISATP
-389 SDCRVTLGLLSA
+389 SDCQVTLGLLPA
-401 YQYQSLV
+401 YQYQSFI
-408 LDDVYLGILGGD
+408 LDDTYLGIL
-420 GLTYNQ
+420 
-426 PEISY
+426 
-431 DENDWTY
+431 
-438 NDSFVEQGNR
+438 DSSR
-448 LG
+448 IA

>member
-42 KGSMLIKNFTG
+42 NGSMLIKNFTG

-91 HGIVDQFALDDNG
+91 HGIVDTFALDDNG

-116 LSAGGRSATVNTSAI
+116 FTAGGSSAPVDTTSI
-131 GGNASTN
+131 GFNASLT
-138 IEGFYENPTPAN
+138 IGFIYQNGIPAN
-150 PAQMP
+150 PAKMP
-155 TLGGTNTGYTV
+155 TLGGTNTSYSTIA
-166 TTKLLTDDFIVYS
+166 TLLNDNFSVS
-179 ATNGIGNS
+179 CNQPNIGNS
-187 LNSSISL
+187 CKSSTQL
-194 IITPVGPAMIIPTT
+194 IVTAIGPSMVIPTT

-215 FGYELID
+215 FNYQLID

-244 TQLPIGDLVTG
+244 TQLPIGNLVTG

-267 TSIQG
+267 TNVSNG
-272 SNTITSFNSTSTT
+272 NTITSFNSASTT

-292 SYTQAGFTP
+292 SYTQAGFSTL
-301 FDNNVSQTNTN
+301 DSGVTQQNTN

-320 EIEFSPQELTFTS
+320 EITFAPEELSLSS
-333 KMVENDCDD
+333 KMVQSASAD
-342 AAEPFW
+342 AAAPFW

-355 SVIWQPA
+355 SVMWQPV
-362 QLVYTPTGCGQQTK
+362 QLTYTPTGCAQQTK
-376 MSVIQSRRISATP
+376 MSVIASRRISATP
-389 SDCRVTLGLLSA
+389 SDCQVTLGLLPA
-401 YQYQSLV
+401 YQYQSFI
-408 LDDVYLGILGGD
+408 LDDTYLGIL
-420 GLTYNQ
+420 
-426 PEISY
+426 
-431 DENDWTY
+431 
-438 NDSFVEQGNR
+438 DSSRVA
-448 LG
+448 

>member
-28 NVNTQVS
+28 NVNTQVA

-116 LSAGGRSATVNTSAI
+116 LTAGGRSATVSTGFSS
-131 GGNASTN
+131 GNASFL
-138 IEGFYENPTPAN
+138 IEQFYENLSPAQ

-155 TLGGTNTGYTV
+155 TLGGTSTGYAV
-166 TTKLLTDDFIVYS
+166 TTKLLTSDFSI
-179 ATNGIGNS
+179 TCNTPGIGNS
-187 LNSSISL
+187 LNSSIQL
-194 IITPVGPAMIIPTT
+194 IITPNGPAMVIPTT
-208 ITLTNPD
+208 VTLTSPVY
-215 FGYELID
+215 GYELID

-244 TQLPIGDLVTG
+244 TQLPIGELVTG
-255 YDEDQLTNYVTT
+255 YDEDQLTNYVSTT
-267 TSIQG
+267 DSTG
-272 SNTITSFNSTSTT
+272 TVNLTSFNNSSTT

-292 SYTQAGFTP
+292 SYSQVGFSSTAQ
-301 FDNNVSQTNTN
+301 QTTTN
-312 NSWVNRFG
+312 NSWINRFG
-320 EIEFSPQELTFTS
+320 EITFAPEELSFSS
-333 KMVENDCDD
+333 KMVQSAAAD

-355 SVIWQPA
+355 SVMWQPV
-362 QLVYTPTGCGQQTK
+362 QLTYTPTGCAQQTK
-376 MSVIQSRRISATP
+376 MSVIRSRRISATP
-389 SDCRVTLGLLSA
+389 SDCQVTLGLLPA
-401 YQYQSLV
+401 YQYQSFILNDTYLGV
-408 LDDVYLGILGGD
+408 LDSSRIA
-420 GLTYNQ
+420 
-426 PEISY
+426 
-431 DENDWTY
+431 
-438 NDSFVEQGNR
+438 
-448 LG
+448 

>member
-9 ITIGNLGASYDIT
+9 ITVGNLGASYDIT

-72 VLINGTTTVG
+72 VFINGTTTVG

-116 LSAGGRSATVNTSAI
+116 LTAGGRSATVNTNFA
-131 GGNASTN
+131 GSTAATV
-138 IEGFYENPTPAN
+138 IEQFYENGNPAE

-155 TLGGTNTGYTV
+155 TLGGTNIGYTV
-166 TTKLLTDDFIVYS
+166 TTKLLNNDYIVDCG
-179 ATNGIGNS
+179 AVGVGNS
-187 LNSSISL
+187 IASSIQL
-194 IITPVGPAMIIPTT
+194 IVTPVGPSMVIPTT
-208 ITLTNPD
+208 ITLTSPD

-244 TQLPIGDLVTG
+244 TQLPIGELVTG
-255 YDEDQLTNYVTT
+255 YDENQLTNYVTT
-267 TSIQG
+267 TNVSTG
-272 SNTITSFNSTSTT
+272 NTITSFNSTSTT

-292 SYTQAGFTP
+292 SYTQAGFP
-301 FDNNVSQTNTN
+301 FVLSPSTAPQQTTN
-312 NSWVNRFG
+312 NSWINRFG
-320 EIEFSPQELTFTS
+320 EITFAPEELTLSS
-333 KMVENDCDD
+333 KMVQSAAAD
-342 AAEPFW
+342 AAAPFW
-348 NKILDIE
+348 NKIFDIE
-355 SVIWQPA
+355 SVMWQPV
-362 QLVYTPTGCGQQTK
+362 QLTYTPTGCAQQTK
-376 MSVIQSRRISATP
+376 MSVIASRRISATP
-389 SDCRVTLGLLSA
+389 SDCQVTLGLLPA

-408 LDDVYLGILGGD
+408 LDDTYLGIL
-420 GLTYNQ
+420 
-426 PEISY
+426 
-431 DENDWTY
+431 
-438 NDSFVEQGNR
+438 DSSRVA
-448 LG
+448 

>member
-9 ITIGNLGASYDIT
+9 ITVGNLGASYDIT

-53 SFTPGGGGTYGSV
+53 KFTPGGGGTYGSV

-116 LSAGGRSATVNTSAI
+116 LTAGGRSATVNTNF
-131 GGNASTN
+131 GLGVLASTA
-138 IEGFYENPTPAN
+138 IENFYENTGVSA

-155 TLGGTNTGYTV
+155 TLGGTNTGYAV
-166 TTKLLTDDFIVYS
+166 TTKLLTDNYNVQCTTS
-179 ATNGIGNS
+179 NVGNS

-194 IITPVGPAMIIPTT
+194 IITPVGPAIVIPTT
-208 ITLTNPD
+208 ITLTSPV
-215 FGYELID
+215 FGYELVD

-255 YDEDQLTNYVTT
+255 YDENQLTNYVTT
-267 TSIQG
+267 TDPTG
-272 SNTITSFNSTSTT
+272 SSTVTSFNATSTT

-292 SYTQAGFTP
+292 SYTQVGFSTTAQ
-301 FDNNVSQTNTN
+301 QTNTID
-312 NSWVNRFG
+312 SWINRFG
-320 EIEFSPQELTFTS
+320 EITFAPQELSFSS
-333 KMVENDCDD
+333 KMVQSASAD

-355 SVIWQPA
+355 SAMWQPV
-362 QLVYTPTGCGQQTK
+362 QLTYTPTGCAQQTK
-376 MSVIQSRRISATP
+376 MSVIASRRISATP
-389 SDCRVTLGLLSA
+389 SDCQVTLGLLTA
-401 YQYQSLV
+401 YQYQSFI
-408 LDDVYLGILGGD
+408 LDDTYLGIL
-420 GLTYNQ
+420 
-426 PEISY
+426 
-431 DENDWTY
+431 
-438 NDSFVEQGNR
+438 DSSRVA
-448 LG
+448 